1 MRKEVNNLLV
11 TLKNP
16 TTVEKSHYFSNA
28 KPLKQWQ
35 VKRHDLEKKK
45 RNYPITLLWL
55 RTRVSVVNWIEL
67 DIIYIALR
75 GYCIRDRIFKMSRM
89 IPNILMMP

>member
-1 MRKEVNNLLV
+1 MRKEVNNLLM

-45 RNYPITLLWL
+45 KKVQGKKTEN
-55 RTRVSVVNWIEL
+55 TRKGSAEIVT
-67 DIIYIALR
+67 
-75 GYCIRDRIFKMSRM
+75 G
-89 IPNILMMP
+89 IL

>member
-45 RNYPITLLWL
+45 KKKYRERKQKTQEKEVQ
-55 RTRVSVVNWIEL
+55 R
-67 DIIYIALR
+67 
-75 GYCIRDRIFKMSRM
+75 
-89 IPNILMMP
+89 

>member
-45 RNYPITLLWL
+45 KKSTGKENRKHKKRKCRDSDWN
-55 RTRVSVVNWIEL
+55 SVGNQ
-67 DIIYIALR
+67 
-75 GYCIRDRIFKMSRM
+75 
-89 IPNILMMP
+89 

>member
-45 RNYPITLLWL
+45 KKYRERKQKTQEKEVQ
-55 RTRVSVVNWIEL
+55 R
-67 DIIYIALR
+67 
-75 GYCIRDRIFKMSRM
+75 
-89 IPNILMMP
+89 

>member
-45 RNYPITLLWL
+45 KSTGKENRKHKKRKCRDSDWN
-55 RTRVSVVNWIEL
+55 SVGNQ
-67 DIIYIALR
+67 
-75 GYCIRDRIFKMSRM
+75 
-89 IPNILMMP
+89 